1 MSNDTKPTKSDIDEA
16 REKDTPK
23 SKPAEGVGAGKNN
36 PKAAGVPTGSAG
48 KEDGGRK

>member
-1 MSNDTKPTKSDIDEA
+1 MSDETKPTTSSVDEA

-23 SKPAEGVGAGKNN
+23 SKPAEGVEAGKSN